1 MAIFFVLIAF
11 FLCWTWIELTIFVS
25 SRFVSGNLDE
35 KFKDFVKSI
44 QYRDLL
50 SFLSILIAELI
61 EVKYPQLESIFDGT
75 LVTIQTALNTLLN
88 TANREKDPDFYK
100 KSDHDPT
107 DPAANGIDVNWVSMI
122 LEMMLKLHLL
132 TNLFE

>member
-1 MAIFFVLIAF
+1 MHILFKVDKSVFAF
-11 FLCWTWIELTIFVS
+11 FASLFKW
-25 SRFVSGNLDE
+25 NL
-35 KFKDFVKSI
+35 KSPS
-44 QYRDLL
+44 LNCKK

-122 LEMMLKLHLL
+122 LEMMLKLHQLI
-132 TNLFE
+132 NLFE